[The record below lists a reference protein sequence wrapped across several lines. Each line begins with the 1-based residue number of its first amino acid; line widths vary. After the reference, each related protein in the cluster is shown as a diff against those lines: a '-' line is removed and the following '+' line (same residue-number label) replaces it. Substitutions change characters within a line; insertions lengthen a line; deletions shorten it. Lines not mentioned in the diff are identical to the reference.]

1 MAGEAMRSEAAFR
14 RRMGCAS
21 LRIVL
26 RLGILLITFSRQP
39 RIVTI
44 GIWSFTLR
52 GARAHTVNRLLQ
64 ECHFYKSSICEK
76 CVGATT
82 ERDIPY
88 VTFMAKSRLL
98 QKAYTRHC
106 IVYLER

>member
-1 MAGEAMRSEAAFR
+1 MSVSGIPETDIYGTIPEVR
-14 RRMGCAS
+14 
-21 LRIVL
+21 LKVVL
-26 RLGILLITFSRQP
+26 RLGILFITFRRQSR
-39 RIVTI
+39 IATI

-52 GARAHTVNRLLQ
+52 GARAHTVNILLQ
-64 ECHFYKSSICEK
+64 EYHFYKSSICEK
-76 CVGATT
+76 CIGATT